1 MAFNHEYP
9 YTDPYRVNA
18 DWLLHKVK
26 ELDKK
31 VNDMLTSAIEKAINA
46 YFNKIM
52 INAIYHEELEEIEL
66 KKEIVSGDGVH
77 VYSMADNSMTIEN
90 YDCHCNQ

>member
-9 YTDPYRVNA
+9 YTDPYRVNS

-31 VNDMLTSAIEKAINA
+31 VNDMLTSAIEKAIDA

-66 KKEIVSGDGVH
+66 RKEIVAGDGVH
-77 VYSMADNSMTIEN
+77 VYSAADNSMTIDN
-90 YDCHCNQ
+90 CDCNCNH